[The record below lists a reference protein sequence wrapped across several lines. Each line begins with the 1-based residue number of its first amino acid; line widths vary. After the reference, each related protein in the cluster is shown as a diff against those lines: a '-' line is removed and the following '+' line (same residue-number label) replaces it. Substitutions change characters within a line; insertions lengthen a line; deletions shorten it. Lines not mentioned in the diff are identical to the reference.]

1 MKVLR
6 TSVLGLACATALV
19 SSVGVTLV
27 GGTMF
32 AVGLMGGL
40 MPRWCGE
47 AGGSPALS
55 RNRDHHLCGSRGTRS
70 RGGGV
75 GFRRGLRGRHRRV
88 NVCVVCGIPSGRFR
102 GGTR

>member
-1 MKVLR
+1 M
-6 TSVLGLACATALV
+6 LAV
-19 SSVGVTLV
+19 SLKS
-27 GGTMF
+27 
-32 AVGLMGGL
+32 GL

-70 RGGGV
+70 RRGGV

-102 GGTR
+102 GGTRW

>member
-1 MKVLR
+1 
-6 TSVLGLACATALV
+6 
-19 SSVGVTLV
+19 
-27 GGTMF
+27 MF

-55 RNRDHHLCGSRGTRS
+55 RNRDHACVVWESECQER
-70 RGGGV
+70 RGGRGSVADYGV
-75 GFRRGLRGRHRRV
+75 NTDAKNASAVWESPRDV
-88 NVCVVCGIPSGRFR
+88 SV

>member
-1 MKVLR
+1 
-6 TSVLGLACATALV
+6 
-19 SSVGVTLV
+19 
-27 GGTMF
+27 
-32 AVGLMGGL
+32 MGGL

-88 NVCVVCGIPSGRFR
+88 
-102 GGTR
+102 